1 MFKFNLLS
9 IFQTNSNKSVIDSK
23 DIPKN
28 FTINND
34 NNKVLNISMVN
45 GGINEDDDF
54 ININFNELT
63 YAEVAKLNQDKPI
76 NYNKN
81 KSSKTI
87 INKKSKAVG
96 KETEE
101 ELVDSIHEKFKS
113 DIHYK
118 KHKQFKLNEK
128 RKRSQARRKH

>member
-9 IFQTNSNKSVIDSK
+9 IFQSNSNKSVIDSK

-34 NNKVLNISMVN
+34 NKVLNISMVN
-45 GGINEDDDF
+45 GGVNEDDDF
-54 ININFNELT
+54 ININLNELT
-63 YAEVAKLNQDKPI
+63 YAEVAKLNQDKPV
-76 NYNKN
+76 NYNNSKT
-81 KSSKTI
+81 SKTI
-87 INKKSKAVG
+87 IKKSKSVG